1 LSLYKLIHSEFP
13 TPPLRRGS
21 GTRKLEIAPP
31 LAFLPLGKPGGLW
44 KLEIALF
51 FTSTVLKLEAGS
63 WKLEIAPYP
72 GMARCNSPPEAGSW
86 KLLSGLAPNAG
97 SWKLEIGQQISD
109 TR

>member
-1 LSLYKLIHSEFP
+1 MLLMFP
-13 TPPLRRGS
+13 THPLRRGS

-31 LAFLPLGKPGGLW
+31 LAFLPLDKPGGLW

-51 FTSTVLKLEAGS
+51 FTSSMLKLEVGS
-63 WKLEIAPYP
+63 WKLEIAPNL

-97 SWKLEIGQQISD
+97 SWKLEIGKQISD
-109 TR
+109 MR

>member
-1 LSLYKLIHSEFP
+1 MTHDHD
-13 TPPLRRGS
+13 RRGS

-31 LAFLPLGKPGGLW
+31 LAFLPLGKLGGLW

-51 FTSTVLKLEAGS
+51 FTSTVLKLEGGS